1 MSASQDHRFSDLAA
15 SYALGALDADELRD
29 FEAHLQDC
37 ADCRL
42 EVDEYRAVSGLLAY
56 GVPSHEPPPAL
67 RASILAKAQDW
78 RTSPAPS
85 PKGPPGWVSVWR
97 LAPASALLAVAS
109 LLLAVVATTGYLRER
124 AAHFQTEAALAA
136 TLDELDERNA
146 VLGAFLSEAV
156 SAARLTS
163 AGTDQSIRLFW
174 NRDQNVVLVAAFNL
188 PPAEAGRTY
197 QLWGIPEGQSPVS
210 LGTFNT
216 GTGGEVTVLL
226 TVPPGVDVQDSDLS
240 AVTDEPAGGSPQPT
254 TTPFL
259 VGPWDHAQ

>member
-29 FEAHLQDC
+29 FEAHMQDC

-42 EVDEYRAVSGLLAY
+42 EVDEYRAVSSLLAY
-56 GVPSHEPPPAL
+56 AVPSQEPPPAL
-67 RASILAKAQDW
+67 RASILAKAKNS

-85 PKGPPGWVSVWR
+85 PEGPPGWLSAWR
-97 LAPASALLAVAS
+97 LGPATALLAAAS
-109 LLLAVVATTGYLRER
+109 LVLAAVATTGYLRER
-124 AAHFQTEAALAA
+124 AAHLQTEAALAA
-136 TLDELDERNA
+136 SLDELAQRNA
-146 VLGAFLSEAV
+146 VLGAFLAESV

-163 AGTDQSIRLFW
+163 AGANPSIRLFW

-216 GTGGEVTVLL
+216 GTDGEATVLL
-226 TVPPGVDVQDSDLS
+226 TVPPGVNVQDSNLS
-240 AVTDEPAGGSPQPT
+240 AVTDEPAGGSLQPT

-259 VGPWDHAQ
+259 VGPWEHAQ